1 MVWWGHRS
9 QGQSIGMW
17 SLGCWRKQKCSPHY
31 HVRFLT
37 QSSCLKLEPK
47 RNCHSVFFFYFHFL
61 HPHSTSHW
69 AMHFTCTISPNSH
82 IHPVK
87 WAFLLQFCSLLQ
99 VMWLVFGLWKVLGC
113 ITLSTVCAIPNQ
125 LFKCHHWDG
134 GKSWAAYYIAGHLIW
149 RRGAWA
155 VGLG

>member
-1 MVWWGHRS
+1 MLAPLPCEILNW
-9 QGQSIGMW
+9 ILM
-17 SLGCWRKQKCSPHY
+17 PE
-31 HVRFLT
+31 T
-37 QSSCLKLEPK
+37 EPK

-61 HPHSTSHW
+61 NPHSTSHW
-69 AMHFTCTISPNSH
+69 ATHFTCTISPNSH

-87 WAFLLQFCSLLQ
+87 WALLLQFCSLLQ

-134 GKSWAAYYIAGHLIW
+134 GQSWAAYYIAGHFIW

-155 VGLG
+155 VGLGSRVRVGTARALPSGGPRF